1 MYKSKILHFAKE
13 DIREAANW
21 YEERQTGLGKRF
33 TGQVREK
40 VSFIKKTPKAC
51 SIRYNNVRTTVLNA
65 FPFMIHY
72 TIDENNKIVIIS
84 AVLHTSRTP
93 EIWEKY
99 KTELDSI

>member
-40 VSFIKKTPKAC
+40 VSFIKKTPK
-51 SIRYNNVRTTVLNA
+51 L
-65 FPFMIHY
+65 
-72 TIDENNKIVIIS
+72 
-84 AVLHTSRTP
+84 AVSDMTMLEQRF
-93 EIWEKY
+93 
-99 KTELDSI
+99 

>member
-1 MYKSKILHFAKE
+1 M
-13 DIREAANW
+13 
-21 YEERQTGLGKRF
+21 
-33 TGQVREK
+33 
-40 VSFIKKTPKAC
+40 
-51 SIRYNNVRTTVLNA
+51 
-65 FPFMIHY
+65 MHY